1 MLPVLAPTLAVG
13 GFQPF
18 STTDWPGRLAAV
30 VFVQGCPW
38 RCGYCHNP
46 GLQARARPPAT
57 PDWPA
62 VLRTLQRRVGLLDGV
77 VFSGGEPTLDPALP
91 AAVDAVRALGFA
103 VGLHTA
109 GIYPQRLQA
118 LLPRLDWV
126 GLDLKCDAA
135 AYDDLTGVRGSAA
148 PAQQAL
154 ALLAAS
160 GVALEVRTT
169 CDPRWVDEAALAAM
183 AVQLQDAGVTR
194 WVLQRCRDAGGQA
207 MVPSVSPSALPSVP
221 GLAVDWR

>member
-1 MLPVLAPTLAVG
+1 MLAPTLAVG

-38 RCGYCHNP
+38 RCAYCHNP
-46 GLQARARPPAT
+46 GLQSRARPAGVA
-57 PDWPA
+57 DWPA
-62 VLRTLQRRVGLLDGV
+62 VMRTLQRRVGLLDGV

-91 AAVDAVRALGFA
+91 HAVDAVRALGFA
-103 VGLHTA
+103 IGLHTA

-126 GLDLKCDAA
+126 GLDLKCGAA
-135 AYDDLTGVRGSAA
+135 AYDGLTGVRGSAA

-154 ALLAAS
+154 ALLSAS
-160 GVALEVRTT
+160 GVPLEVRTT

-183 AVQLQDAGVTR
+183 AAQLRAAGVTR
-194 WVLQRCRDAGGQA
+194 WVLQRCRDAGGQV
-207 MVPSVSPSALPSVP
+207 MVPSVSPSALPSVL
-221 GLAVDWR
+221 GLAVEWR